1 MELKIKKTDFLNLL
15 RWSQGIVE
23 KRGTMPILS
32 NLLLEGTASGLKVS
46 ATDLEI
52 SLVAEGVA
60 ETKTTGRVVV
70 NARNLYDIVK
80 EVPEEVIRI
89 TKKGDFGIEV
99 ASGKARFRVIGMNP
113 EEFPA
118 LPKVSDKNEIKVDGT
133 EFEDMIEKTFCAA
146 STDETRYTLNG
157 LFLTKISKGDKV
169 FFRVVAT
176 DGHRLSYTERET
188 GSAPGTSTQWN
199 LTQGIIVPRKGVT
212 EIRNLIAAGEGDL
225 KVAVDEKA
233 ILVRKGKIELT
244 IRLIEGEFPAYEQVV
259 PKKVEKVVSVDRGLL
274 NGALRRASIMT
285 SDQARG
291 VKLAFGSGTLEV
303 SASHP
308 DLGEVSEEIAIDYK
322 GANFQVGFNPKY
334 FLDVL
339 AILEDE
345 KVVLELKDEV
355 SPCVIRSEFDR
366 GFLALVMPMR
376 I

>member
-1 MELKIKKTDFLNLL
+1 MELRIKKTDFLNLL
-15 RWSQGIVE
+15 KWTQGIVE

-32 NLLLEGTASGLKVS
+32 NVLLEATPSGLKVS

-52 SLVAEGVA
+52 SVVAEAAA
-60 ETKTTGRVVV
+60 ETKGSGRVVV
-70 NARNLYDIVK
+70 NARNLYEIVK
-80 EVPEEVIRI
+80 EAPEEIIKVG
-89 TKKGDFGIEV
+89 KKGDFGIDI
-99 ASGKARFRVIGMNP
+99 ASGKSHFKVIGMNP
-113 EEFPA
+113 DDFPVLPQVGDKNAVTVDIEEF
-118 LPKVSDKNEIKVDGT
+118 E
-133 EFEDMIEKTFCAA
+133 EMIGKTYYAA

-157 LFLTKISKGDKV
+157 LYLVKVPKGDKA

-188 GSAPGTSTQWN
+188 TTQWN
-199 LTQGIIVPRKGVT
+199 LTKGIIIPRKGVA
-212 EIRNLIAAGEGDL
+212 ELKNLIGAGEGGL
-225 KVAVDEKA
+225 SVHIDEKA
-233 ILVRKGKIELT
+233 ILFRKGKIALT
-244 IRLIEGEFPAYEQVV
+244 VRLIEGDFPNYEQVI
-259 PKKVEKVVSVDRGLL
+259 PKKVEKIVSVDRGALV
-274 NGALRRASIMT
+274 GALRRASIMT

-291 VKLAFGSGTLEV
+291 VRLAFSSSSLEV

-308 DLGEVSEEIAIDYK
+308 DLGEATEEILIDYK
-322 GANFQVGFNPKY
+322 GGNFQVGFNPRY

-339 AILEDE
+339 SVLEDE

>member
-1 MELKIKKTDFLNLL
+1 MELKIKKADFLNLL
-15 RWSQGIVE
+15 KWTQGIVE

-32 NLLLEGTASGLKVS
+32 NILLESTQTGLKVS

-52 SLVAEGVA
+52 SLVAEAGA
-60 ETKTTGRVVV
+60 ETKTPYRVVV
-70 NARNLYDIVK
+70 NARNLYEIIK
-80 EVPEEVIRI
+80 EAPEEVIKV

-99 ASGKARFRVIGMNP
+99 ASGKSRFKVIGMNP
-113 EEFPA
+113 DDFPV
-118 LPKVSDKNEIKVDGT
+118 LPQVSDKNAITVDAD
-133 EFEDMIEKTFCAA
+133 EFLEMIAKTFSSA

-157 LFLTKISKGDKV
+157 LYLVKVPKGDKA

-176 DGHRLSYTERET
+176 DGHRLSYAERET
-188 GSAPGTSTQWN
+188 TTKWN
-199 LTQGIIVPRKGVT
+199 LAKGIIIPRKGVA
-212 EIRNLIAAGEGDL
+212 ELKNLIASGDGEL
-225 KVAVDEKA
+225 TVSIDEKA
-233 ILVRKGKIELT
+233 ILFRKGKIALT
-244 IRLIEGEFPAYEQVV
+244 VRLIEGDFPNYEQVI
-259 PKKVEKVVSVDRGLL
+259 PKKVEKIVSVDRNALV
-274 NGALRRASIMT
+274 GALRRASIMT

-291 VKLAFGSGTLEV
+291 VKLAFSSGAIEV

-308 DLGEVSEEIAIDYK
+308 DLGEATEEILIDYK
-322 GANFQVGFNPKY
+322 GGNFQVGFNPRY

-339 AILEDE
+339 AVLEDE